1 MIKSISMTA
10 AQPNI
15 LRVQPG
21 QYLGKPALLR
31 LLSRLAP
38 PAGTP
43 GSSLYVSPGET
54 PGFPGRKGE
63 LERRWQES
71 LADFGDKVL
80 ESGTGFVGFSS
91 GETALLIIPPFP
103 LSQSLLTPTWD
114 TRPLEDLLSTD
125 YTIGVVLLRLGRY
138 SVAVYRGEQLVSS
151 KTDSRYVKG
160 KHHAGGTSQRR
171 FQRVREGQIRRIYD
185 KTCGVMQAQF
195 EPFASELDY
204 VALGGE
210 RSTLN
215 GFQKVCPYLRR
226 FEGITLP
233 RLLNVRDPKRD
244 TLDDV
249 GIMLRESQVYPVNW

>member
-1 MIKSISMTA
+1 
-10 AQPNI
+10 
-15 LRVQPG
+15 
-21 QYLGKPALLR
+21 
-31 LLSRLAP
+31 
-38 PAGTP
+38 
-43 GSSLYVSPGET
+43 
-54 PGFPGRKGE
+54 
-63 LERRWQES
+63 
-71 LADFGDKVL
+71 
-80 ESGTGFVGFSS
+80 
-91 GETALLIIPPFP
+91 
-103 LSQSLLTPTWD
+103 
-114 TRPLEDLLSTD
+114 
-125 YTIGVVLLRLGRY
+125 
-138 SVAVYRGEQLVSS
+138 VAVYRGEQLVSS